1 MWNVPWL
8 FHYSLDHLKR
18 RFETKKIHPLV
29 VLAVARANGIP
40 CLVKPA
46 VRALAG
52 ADIPLCSWCS
62 DLEILRYA
70 QVEEVGAIARMKEWL
85 YYAHLA
91 FLAVPS
97 VTHGGDCTDTSSCR
111 VVWEFYWS
119 ANVGRRIRVLD
130 DATVSHELWFIWSE
144 ILKAQIPGMTESY
157 RTMTV
162 NGVAANSCWF
172 SEDSILSGTIE
183 HLMVA
188 ECVPDWRGVN
198 GSGDS

>member
-1 MWNVPWL
+1 MWNVPQL
-8 FHYSLDHLKR
+8 FHYSLDHLKQW
-18 RFETKKIHPLV
+18 FETKIYLLV
-29 VLAVARANGIP
+29 MLTVAQVNGIP
-40 CLVKPA
+40 CLVKLV

-62 DLEILRYA
+62 DLEILCYA
-70 QVEEVGAIARMKEWL
+70 QVEGVGLITRMKEQL
-85 YYAHLA
+85 YYARLA
-91 FLAVPS
+91 FLAVPL

-119 ANVGRRIRVLD
+119 VNVGRRIRVLD
-130 DATVSHELWFIWSE
+130 DATVSHELWFIRSE

-157 RTMTV
+157 CTMTV

-172 SEDSILSGTIE
+172 SEDSILAGAIE

-188 ECVPDWRGVN
+188 ERVPDWQGVN